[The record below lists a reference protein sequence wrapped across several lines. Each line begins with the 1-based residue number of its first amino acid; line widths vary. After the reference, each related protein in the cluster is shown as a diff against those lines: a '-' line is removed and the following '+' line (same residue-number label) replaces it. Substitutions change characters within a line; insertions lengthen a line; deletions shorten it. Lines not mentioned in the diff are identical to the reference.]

1 MKLDV
6 QNKSLLP
13 ANLYEQGNFPAIL
26 ELAKYYNGK
35 PTTNTTV
42 QQ

>member
-6 QNKSLLP
+6 QKKGLLP
-13 ANLYEQGNFPAIL
+13 SNLYEKGNFSAIL

-35 PTTNTTV
+35 V
-42 QQ
+42 VDIVEKKI